1 MLRGVQMR
9 INLSLNENNSKD
21 KKIID
26 FLESRYNASA
36 YIKEVLYQLASGG
49 FHGVG
54 ATVNVIDN
62 GRGIPAGIHPDIEEL
77 DNEETFDEI
86 IGFDNIDI

>member
-49 FHGVG
+49 FHGIG
-54 ATVNVIDN
+54 ATVVNALSEKEIVDD
-62 GRGIPAGIHPDIEEL
+62 P
-77 DNEETFDEI
+77 EETFDEI